1 MAVVPII
8 LKNLL
13 TEDISMCL
21 LFTYMTNHWP
31 QSLVSAK
38 THNPPTPVNK
48 LQVLVRKKWLSDK
61 DS

>member
-8 LKNLL
+8 LNNLL
-13 TEDISMCL
+13 TEEVSMCL

-48 LQVLVRKKWLSDK
+48 LQVLVRQK
-61 DS
+61 